1 MAYRA
6 LYREYRPKCFNE
18 VLGQEHIT
26 TTLKNQIV
34 SGRVSH
40 AYLFCGTR
48 GTGKTSMAKIFAR
61 AINCTDTE
69 DGEPCFSCTNCTN
82 EAADV
87 DIIELDAASNTG
99 VDDMRALIE
108 KARFTPLH
116 LKYKVYIIDEVHML
130 SNSAFNALL
139 KTLEEPPAHIVFILA
154 TTEVQKL
161 PVTIISRCQRF
172 DFRRLSVENMVKRMK
187 DVIEDV
193 GARIDDEGLLAIA
206 RAADGGMRDALSL
219 ADQCLSFCG
228 NDVSA
233 QDVYSVLGGMDNDF
247 LFKMADALIDSK
259 ADEAIRLVER
269 VVCDGRDL
277 NVFNHDLALHMRALL
292 ITKLCGHCSDILDCT
307 EENMKRYEEQ
317 AKRASSERLERAVSL
332 LLGTQANMRWLT
344 LPRVLLESTLVKITR
359 PEDEDTLTALM
370 DRLSRLEEEP
380 RTIIAQPAE
389 KPEKAKA
396 DDDLPP
402 WEEATEEVKNEPQ
415 KKKPEAKT
423 QVKAQAKVEPENETK
438 AETALSSENPKEI
451 WQAVA
456 AELKRRDTMLY
467 VMASKAS
474 KYSISG
480 GTLKVGYTNGGFV
493 KALEVPDKKR
503 IITEIL
509 QGLKPNLTFSPY
521 EINGKSTDDI
531 EARARLIFGD
541 KFEVE

>member
-26 TTLKNQIV
+26 TTLKNQIMA
-34 SGRVSH
+34 GRISH

-61 AINCTDTE
+61 AINCTDTK
-69 DGEPCFSCTNCTN
+69 DGEPCFACENCTN
-82 EAADV
+82 EATDV

-130 SNSAFNALL
+130 SNNAFNALL

-187 DVIEDV
+187 DVVKDT
-193 GARIDDEGLLAIA
+193 GASIADEGLLAIA

-233 QDVYSVLGGMDNDF
+233 EDVYSVLGGMDNDF
-247 LFKMADALIDSK
+247 LFKVADALIDSK
-259 ADEAIRLVER
+259 PDEALKLVES
-269 VVCDGRDL
+269 VVNEGRDL

-307 EENMKRYEEQ
+307 EENMQRYIEQ
-317 AKRASSERLERAVSL
+317 SKRASSARLERAVSL
-332 LLGTQANMRWLT
+332 LLSTQSNMRWLT
-344 LPRVLLESTLVKITR
+344 LPRVLLESTLVRITR
-359 PEDEDTLTALM
+359 PEDENSLVSLE
-370 DRLSRLEEEP
+370 DRLQRLEEMP
-380 RTIIAQPAE
+380 RTVTVVQESKKEENKAQKE
-389 KPEKAKA
+389 Q
-396 DDDLPP
+396 DDTPP
-402 WEEATEEVKNEPQ
+402 WEDMTPQ
-415 KKKPEAKT
+415 KPAREEIVNQAEKKHVEAEQEKT
-423 QVKAQAKVEPENETK
+423 ETP
-438 AETALSSENPKEI
+438 ASAAAANSPKEI
-451 WQAVA
+451 WQAVVA
-456 AELKRRDTMLY
+456 QLKAKDTMLY
-467 VMASKAS
+467 VMAVKGSKFS
-474 KYSISG
+474 VSG
-480 GTLKVGYTNGGFV
+480 GVLKVGYTNRGFV

-503 IITEIL
+503 IINDIL
-509 QGLKPNLTFSPY
+509 QGIDSELTFMPY
-521 EINGKSTDDI
+521 EINGDSDGNI
-531 EARARLIFGD
+531 EEKARLLFGD
-541 KFEVE
+541 KLEIE